1 MDLVMNAQINQSTS
15 IGNGPSGDE
24 LNAIKKIFAGLTL
37 ANKNLS
43 LYPQGH
49 SICMNSIKQ
58 LHAQLTAFLHTYGT
72 LRLEIERERIVS
84 RGAGISSGVPEEGTL
99 HFTLFRDGIQW
110 LEFMD
115 GIEQKEL
122 HDILLIVNNY
132 TKLSAEPE
140 GDIVTALWEAEFP
153 HLQYEVTEFFWDGN
167 QQTGNRTFDLTAA
180 KSATPLREK
189 NLEGPEIQGDPAI
202 DQAALALT
210 PQDKVRLKEMIRL
223 EEEANF
229 TSYLDALLDSLLQ
242 HRVKETFGI
251 IMEVLAEEFTVSLA
265 RREFFA
271 TLKILQ
277 GLQYVLDICKEE
289 IPWAGPSIEEFTM
302 KVSGSE
308 SLSPLMHGWKD
319 IASEEAKILGQI
331 FTLLNPQAIHT
342 LVFLLPDTQSMPL
355 RQMLLDSISHLCSRD
370 MRPLESLLDNSDHKL
385 VEKLI
390 PLVVN
395 LQGEQSLKY
404 LLKLARHPSGRVRH
418 EAVKGILKRDSAHV
432 KDIFNLI
439 DDKTDSIRQLILKHL
454 GQSRNDVVEELLL
467 TYLRKTTFSKNEEN
481 HALLCFSA
489 LGKCGSSRS
498 VPFLRETLLR
508 GQWMPGFWRSAQ
520 RRGAAIA
527 LKTLGIPEAEQ
538 VLKDAGRSLF
548 PGLRRIVSK
557 VTQESPHSG
566 GK

>member
-1 MDLVMNAQINQSTS
+1 MNVQNKQSTS
-15 IGNGPSGDE
+15 IGNGPSADE
-24 LNAIKKIFAGLTL
+24 LNAIKKIFASLQL

-49 SICMNSIKQ
+49 SICVNSINQ

-72 LRLEIERERIVS
+72 LRLEIERERILS
-84 RGAGISSGVPEEGTL
+84 RSAGISSGVPEEGTL

-122 HDILLIVNNY
+122 HDFLLIVNNY

-140 GDIVTALWEAEFP
+140 GDIVTALWGAEFP
-153 HLQYEVTEFFWDGN
+153 HMQYEVAEFFWDGN
-167 QQTGNRTFDLTAA
+167 QHTGNRTFDLTAE
-180 KSATPLREK
+180 KSAAPLREK
-189 NLEGPEIQGDPAI
+189 NLEGTEIKGDPAI
-202 DQAALALT
+202 DQASLALT
-210 PQDKVRLKEMIRL
+210 PQEKARLKEMICL
-223 EEEANF
+223 EEEADL

-242 HRVKETFGI
+242 HRVKETFSI

-289 IPWAGPSIEEFTM
+289 IPWAGPSIEEFTLT
-302 KVSGSE
+302 VSGSE
-308 SLSPLMHGWKD
+308 SLSPLKNVWKD
-319 IASEEAKILGQI
+319 IASEEAEILGQI
-331 FTLLNPQAIHT
+331 CKLLNPQAIRT
-342 LVFLLPDTQSMPL
+342 LIFLLPETQPMPL

-370 MRPLESLLDNSDHKL
+370 IRPLESLLNNSDHKL
-385 VEKLI
+385 VEKLV
-390 PLVVN
+390 PMVVN
-395 LQGEQSLKY
+395 LEGEQSLKY
-404 LLKLARHPSGRVRH
+404 LFKLARHPSQRVRH
-418 EAVKGILKRDSAHV
+418 EAVKGILKRDPAHV

-439 DDKTDSIRQLILKHL
+439 DDKTDSIRQLVLKHL
-454 GQSRNDVVEELLL
+454 GQSRNDVFEELLL
-467 TYLRKTTFSKNEEN
+467 TYLRKTTFGKNEEN
-481 HALLCFSA
+481 HAFLCFRA

-508 GQWMPGFWRSAQ
+508 GQWMPGFWRSTQ

-527 LKTLGIPEAEQ
+527 LKTLEIPEAEQ

-548 PGLRRIVSK
+548 PGLRSIVSK
-557 VTQESPHSG
+557 VIQESSHSG
-566 GK
+566 GR